1 MSDAQILAH
10 STVES
15 PGETI
20 PAPLKK
26 SPPPFEKNSLNFV
39 YLSNDMISLRLAYP
53 KSYLTPTVNMHRTP
67 YAELETK
74 KQTMHTSFCLPDP
87 SEVST
92 QIKSH

>member
-1 MSDAQILAH
+1 MVHKLWLRQFFM
-10 STVES
+10 V
-15 PGETI
+15 
-20 PAPLKK
+20 
-26 SPPPFEKNSLNFV
+26 NSSGL
-39 YLSNDMISLRLAYP
+39 NDMISLRLAYP